1 MDAMDLPEAPGAGS
15 RNDEVT
21 SGWQFYSLGFS
32 AHNKPLGVEMCEV
45 VLLEVSTLLDGEVT
59 DRGVTENI
67 DYLDGN
73 DVKKARKE
81 VTSASVPAKWYCQ
94 ESNRITPPDVR
105 RNEELIILRF
115 ADTGELF
122 WVPRNTNRNTRKLE
136 TVAWAYS
143 GTQDESDDSVT
154 DQNHYI
160 AKLSTHDKQFLFS
173 TSDKNG
179 EVCRWYVQIR
189 ADDGKFIICDD
200 NGNEVLIDSVNKLIR
215 LINGDDALLELNGK
229 DVNMDLPGNY
239 NVNVKGD
246 ATFTVTGNASIKALT
261 YVVTA
266 DNITFN
272 GKSVFNGA
280 VEIVGA
286 LAAAGA
292 EFSGPV
298 NFPAGHGPH

>member
-1 MDAMDLPEAPGAGS
+1 MDVMDVPETSGS
-15 RNDEVT
+15 SNEEVT

-32 AHNKPLGVEMCEV
+32 AHNKPLGEEICEV

-59 DRGVTENI
+59 DRGVSENV

-136 TVAWAYS
+136 TVVWGFS
-143 GTQDESDDSVT
+143 GTQDESDKTVSDL
-154 DQNHYI
+154 NHYI

-239 NVNVKGD
+239 NVNVKGN
-246 ATFTVTGNASIKALT
+246 ATFNVTGNASITAKT
-261 YVVTA
+261 YVVNA
-266 DNITFN
+266 EDITFN
-272 GKSVFNGA
+272 GKCLINGNTTITGLLTGQGGVFTGA
-280 VEIVGA
+280 VDFQG
-286 LAAAGA
+286 
-292 EFSGPV
+292 
-298 NFPAGHGPH
+298 GHGPH